1 MERNVKVARQLLKV
15 AKMLVAD
22 SDGIGEE
29 FVDKYNYVDAN
40 SDFKTVYL
48 ERKSEI
54 GVLKFDVVLTEKV
67 RLHVEV
73 DTYSGFDW
81 AKATVTTTWQV
92 DDYKRSGFQ
101 PDVTPQKKEIGN
113 VNSVD
118 ELSGKVTEIVAA
130 RTKGLTLNKG

>member
-22 SDGIGEE
+22 SVGIGEE

-54 GVLKFDVVLTEKV
+54 GVLKFDVVLTKKV

-73 DTYSGFDW
+73 TTYSGFDW

-92 DDYKRSGFQ
+92 DDYKKSGFQ
-101 PDVTPQKKEIGN
+101 PDVTPKEQEIEK
-113 VNSVD
+113 VTSVD
-118 ELSGKVTEIVAA
+118 ELSSKVTEIVAE